1 MLSITE
7 THIHFLVIVAFNIFL
22 IPPCWTK
29 LCIGGVNIFL
39 FIDRSIQKQPRRSV
53 LRKRC
58 SKVMQQIYRRAPMPK
73 RSFNEVASNFMPKR
87 SFNEVASNFIEIA
100 LRHGCSPINLLHN
113 FRTPLSKTT
122 HLWTA
127 TSVFMNSKNL
137 LCLRSSLCRVLIVP
151 KRSWSLPDLLIV
163 RKCIIN

>member
-58 SKVMQQIYRRAPMPK
+58 SKVMQQIYRRAP
-73 RSFNEVASNFMPKR
+73 MPKR

>member
-1 MLSITE
+1 MLLNNFERVSLELIYIPLTLHLLVLNSYRSSHSE
-7 THIHFLVIVAFNIFL
+7 VFLGKGALKI
-22 IPPCWTK
+22 
-29 LCIGGVNIFL
+29 
-39 FIDRSIQKQPRRSV
+39 
-53 LRKRC
+53 C
-58 SKVMQQIYRRAPMPK
+58 SKFTGEHPC
-73 RSFNEVASNFMPKR
+73 RSAISIKLLC
-87 SFNEVASNFIEIA
+87 NFIEIA
-100 LRHGCSPINLLHN
+100 RRHGCSPINLLHN

-151 KRSWSLPDLLIV
+151 KRPWSLPDLLIV

>member
-1 MLSITE
+1 MKFGLTVIERINRSSHPE
-7 THIHFLVIVAFNIFL
+7 VFLGKGALKI
-22 IPPCWTK
+22 
-29 LCIGGVNIFL
+29 
-39 FIDRSIQKQPRRSV
+39 
-53 LRKRC
+53 C
-58 SKVMQQIYRRAPMPK
+58 SKFTGEHPC
-73 RSFNEVASNFMPKR
+73 RSAISIKLLC
-87 SFNEVASNFIEIA
+87 NFIEIA